1 MSKTYVD
8 RVVDMLRRSGHAPK
22 YEHPGIYCIK
32 VDDRMVYVGKSV
44 DMLERVA

>member
-1 MSKTYVD
+1 MVKSYVD
-8 RVVDMLRRSGHAPK
+8 RVADKLRRSGHATK